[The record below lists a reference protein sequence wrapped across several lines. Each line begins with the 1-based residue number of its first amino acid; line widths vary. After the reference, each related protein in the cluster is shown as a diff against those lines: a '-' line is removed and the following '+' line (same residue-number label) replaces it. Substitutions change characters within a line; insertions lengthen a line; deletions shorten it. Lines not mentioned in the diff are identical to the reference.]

1 DEQRPVAHGGR
12 LVERAG
18 DPDAPL
24 REAAEHVDD
33 EKRKAADVIRRA
45 EAPAG
50 DQPQGAQRE
59 RRTVAHGLYLG
70 YPWAVRLPPACVKL
84 PMHRRLPASCPP
96 GGPAPRVTSRG
107 DAPEI

>member
-1 DEQRPVAHGGR
+1 MIRRPPRSTLFPYTTLFRSHGTREPGDQQHDEQRAVAHGGR

-24 REAAEHVDD
+24 REPAEHVGD
-33 EKRKAADVIRRA
+33 EEGEAAGVIGRA

-70 YPWAVRLPPACVKL
+70 YPWPVRLPL
-84 PMHRRLPASCPP
+84 RLK
-96 GGPAPRVTSRG
+96 
-107 DAPEI
+107 